1 LLEGEQW
8 IAPLGDEIRT
18 ALASDLASMLHTD
31 DVYGLAGGH
40 GKPVY
45 RIKLDVSRFESV
57 PGRYT
62 LLAGAW
68 SVQAMGHEGRI
79 VQCAST
85 IREPIEAG
93 YAALADGHQR
103 GLHALAGKMAS
114 VIRAMA
120 RGGDVRCPDA
130 GAASNRG

>member
-45 RIKLDVSRFESV
+45 RIRLDVSRFESV

-62 LLAGAW
+62 LLGSTW
-68 SVQAMGHEGRI
+68 SVHAMGDNGEV

-85 IREPIEAG
+85 IREPVEAG

-120 RGGDVRCPDA
+120 RGGDVRCPATTA
-130 GAASNRG
+130 GSDRG